1 MRKPLSFSG
10 ALAIGLMALAA
21 LLAFLAYRSPDM
33 MLVFFAAWK
42 LCM

>member
-10 ALAIGLMALAA
+10 ALAIGLLALVA
-21 LLAFLAYRSPDM
+21 LLAFVAYRSPDM

>member
-10 ALAIGLMALAA
+10 ALAVGLVALAA
-21 LLAFLAYRSPDM
+21 LLAFVAYRSPDM